1 MSDDLILEAEDM
13 DGQDDMSLPVA
24 ISKASVETKI
34 APRNELV
41 SAEGTKAVLAF
52 FNPDIFGKA
61 LTACGF
67 TAEIEAQLLAEI
79 AMGSKDDKTRLLA
92 VREIHRRSVE
102 NLRLN
107 GLLTKETTSAEA
119 SDGTITARVV
129 AEQMQLRRPDGENPA
144 LKFLQRLNE
153 KRNAAEAAVSE
164 GESADDQSQTEPD
177 PLPGLADDGPEVSTE
192 DIEGTCEVPAE
203 AHVDTAPGFERRPQ
217 HGETGGCP
225 GSGEASGEP
234 AGGSGREGI
243 PGSPSVDAADDGR
256 RRASGYPKGD
266 DRPGGY
272 SQTPGWL
279 RTGPALSGGA
289 SKAGSSGG
297 PFVPGT
303 SE

>member
-24 ISKASVETKI
+24 ISKASVETKT
-34 APRNELV
+34 APRNDLV

-153 KRNAAEAAVSE
+153 KRNAAEAAASE
-164 GESADDQSQTEPD
+164 GESTDDQSQTEPD
-177 PLPGLADDGPEVSTE
+177 PLPGLVDDGPEVSAE
-192 DIEGTCEVPAE
+192 DIEGTHEGSAE
-203 AHVDTAPGFERRPQ
+203 ASVDTAPGFER
-217 HGETGGCP
+217 CP
-225 GSGEASGEP
+225 SSGEGPGEP
-234 AGGSGREGI
+234 AGGSGCEGVS
-243 PGSPSVDAADDGR
+243 GSPSVDAADDGR